1 MNKKRT
7 KDDKYYDLK
16 KKMSI
21 EENKLILPE
30 ITCKSSAKHLK
41 INQPK

>member
-1 MNKKRT
+1 MNKKRS
-7 KDDKYYDLK
+7 KDDRQELK
-16 KKMSI
+16 KKFSI

-41 INQPK
+41 IN